1 MLFMREVLE
10 DRTDPKGLEMA
21 RSPPNGK
28 RHGPGG
34 GGVDP
39 GRGACVRETESGL

>member
-34 GGVDP
+34 VGGWIQAEEHV
-39 GRGACVRETESGL
+39 